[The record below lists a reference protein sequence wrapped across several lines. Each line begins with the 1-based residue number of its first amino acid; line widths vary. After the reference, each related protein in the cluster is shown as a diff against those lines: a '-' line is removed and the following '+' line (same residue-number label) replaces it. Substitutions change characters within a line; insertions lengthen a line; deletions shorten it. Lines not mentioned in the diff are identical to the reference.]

1 MNDLRTRKA
10 TNAGTE
16 PGLQP
21 GSDKKHFSLTPAKF
35 EGKPT
40 NSYRR
45 TAVIGDKGDAPA
57 YRWNRQASNPT
68 FGSHHQGTVLTTT
81 SNVPTVQL
89 GIQFK

>member
-45 TAVIGDKGDAPA
+45 TSGHWGQRGCSGVQVESPSFQPNI
-57 YRWNRQASNPT
+57 RFASSRHSVDNNEQRPD
-68 FGSHHQGTVLTTT
+68 GPIRDPV
-81 SNVPTVQL
+81 
-89 GIQFK
+89 